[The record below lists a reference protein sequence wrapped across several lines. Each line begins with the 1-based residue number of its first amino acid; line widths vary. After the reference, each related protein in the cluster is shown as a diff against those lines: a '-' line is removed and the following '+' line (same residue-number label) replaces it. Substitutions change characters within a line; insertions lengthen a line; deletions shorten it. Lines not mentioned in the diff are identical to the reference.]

1 MPHTLYGYRLRSAFF
16 VLCCTIG
23 SLSNYC
29 AFADTT
35 QLATPVAAANDSVVT
50 NAPVTISAAP
60 RIVDV
65 NILCENR
72 GDSASIGDFIEI
84 AVVGLGINSYAKD
97 SIHTR
102 LLLNDF
108 LQDLPLLDI
117 FIGGD
122 TATFVFRLLPDVEG
136 SDGWEGFI
144 ESIGLKTVPITVGLI
159 VNGKFIGHYNGP
171 IYFQLVSTLWAI
183 LSLVIT
189 LALVTLLC
197 WLGAKTMI
205 FTDRITI
212 TAADGATVTQR
223 GDYSLSRI
231 QIGFWTVI
239 VVASFVYI
247 WLSTGYGPV
256 FPSSLLVL
264 MGISGATKVVTG
276 AMDTKDPLVTAPK
289 PTRAKRGFL
298 KVLADIISDGVSP
311 TISRVQFVIWTL
323 LFGLI
328 FFEHTFEYVKFHD
341 FTTEQLALMG
351 ISNGVY
357 LLMRPNEQ

>member
-1 MPHTLYGYRLRSAFF
+1 MPHASIKSRIHLAIF
-16 VLCCTIG
+16 VLVCSISSFTYQR
-23 SLSNYC
+23 S
-29 AFADTT
+29 FADSTNT
-35 QLATPVAAANDSVVT
+35 ALPAVSQDSVVAVAAVSPAT
-50 NAPVTISAAP
+50 AP

-65 NILCENR
+65 NILCEGR
-72 GDSASIGDFIEI
+72 GDSASIGDFIEV
-84 AVVGLGINSYAKD
+84 AVVNLGIVTYAKD

-136 SDGWEGFI
+136 SSGWEGFI

-159 VNGKFIGHYNGP
+159 VNGKFLGHYGKP
-171 IYFQLVSTLWAI
+171 IYFNLVSPLWAI
-183 LSLVIT
+183 ISLVIT

-197 WLGAKTMI
+197 WLGGKTMI

-239 VVASFVYI
+239 VVAGFVYI
-247 WLSTGYGPV
+247 WLSTGYGPD

-276 AMDTKDPLVTAPK
+276 AMDSKDPLVTAPK
-289 PTRAKRGFL
+289 PTGTKGGFL

-323 LFGLI
+323 LFGIL
-328 FFEHTFEYVKFHD
+328 FLEHMFEYVKFHD

-357 LLMRPNEQ
+357 LLMRPNEQQ